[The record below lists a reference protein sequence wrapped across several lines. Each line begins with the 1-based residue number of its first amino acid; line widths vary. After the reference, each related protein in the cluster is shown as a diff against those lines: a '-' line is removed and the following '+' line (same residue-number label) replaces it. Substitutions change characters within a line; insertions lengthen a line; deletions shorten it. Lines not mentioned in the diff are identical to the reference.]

1 MKDDKIRNLMSGISD
16 KYVAEYRAVLDKKAA
31 EAATAARTTETAA
44 NTAET
49 ATATTAATR
58 GDRRGRRR
66 APVFWRTVAACA
78 LLLIFLAG
86 GLLLGRYLNHRRQ
99 PEPIVSP
106 EVTVLPT
113 VTPAAVPE
121 ITAAPTETPDAT
133 AMPTGTPVVT
143 ATPADTATS
152 TAVVTAPSTD
162 MPVVTVMPTGTPII
176 TATPAATPVD
186 TAAATAVATAV
197 PTDPPAATPTETPD
211 VTPSAEPYI
220 ETKLEGYKFI
230 YDDSTLN
237 YTAAYTGDPITAYFM
252 VANRTLYF
260 IGYAYN
266 SESPLKEMF
275 LTLND
280 DPTERACEGTFTPRE
295 DIAERA
301 GYSVDNAARSGFGTE
316 QKPLK
321 LTGLRNS
328 AGIYKLHLMARF
340 EDGTVTEVASP
351 ILIVEALMG
360 SEMFEYSE
368 GVLRFTYLQ
377 TGSSQSDDPYVVN
390 NAFLRFDD
398 ASSETFSISNLNLS
412 LFSRCEIDYL
422 TAPDWQP
429 FVEGAMTEPAF
440 IALKLGSASI
450 GSGNDGPDLSRVLA
464 RATLTAPSDSD
475 PRLSS
480 DPDALVCRTAVID
493 LSDCT
498 YTGSTSGLEVIYLS
512 AYPSTSGP
520 VYVSAVRFYL
530 AGD

>member
-31 EAATAARTTETAA
+31 EAAAAARTTETAA

-66 APVFWRTVAACA
+66 TPVFWRTVAACA

-143 ATPADTATS
+143 ATPA
-152 TAVVTAPSTD
+152 
-162 MPVVTVMPTGTPII
+162 
-176 TATPAATPVD
+176 ATPVD
-186 TAAATAVATAV
+186 TAAATAVATAA
-197 PTDPPAATPTETPD
+197 PTDPPAATPTEIPD

-237 YTAAYTGDPITAYFM
+237 YTAAYTGDPITAYLL

-316 QKPLK
+316 QQPLK
-321 LTGLRNS
+321 LTGLRNT

-450 GSGNDGPDLSRVLA
+450 GSGNDGPDLTRVLA

-498 YTGSTSGLEVIYLS
+498 YTGSTSSPGVIYLS
-512 AYPSTSGP
+512 SYPSTSGP